1 MRNDVVKKN
10 IVLPLLAFVILCAS
24 VALLGLAYVIVLR
37 ESDDWDLPSPR
48 SLPMSNELRV
58 KSVLWKEIHTMP
70 SDVVAISPVAAVC
83 GDGANADRYEAR
95 NDALRSIARLSTLC
109 AFAASAMNWCGMTLT
124 I

>member
-1 MRNDVVKKN
+1 MKKN

-58 KSVLWKEIHTMP
+58 KSVLWKEIHAMP
-70 SDVVAISPVAAVC
+70 SDLVAISPVAAVC
-83 GDGANADRYEAR
+83 GDGANAGRYEAR

-109 AFAASAMNWCGMTLT
+109 AFAASAMNWCGMT
-124 I
+124 